1 MRPTLSA
8 SEAAFVEP
16 LSSVV
21 QNMKK
26 LRIVPGKE
34 TIVIIGG
41 GTMGLLNGLTA
52 RAMGARVI
60 ISEVMPK
67 KLALIKELGFEAID
81 ASQNDPVQ
89 KVKELTNGRGAD
101 SVIVEVGSTLAMN
114 QSLEMVK
121 EKDGKISI
129 YAAGYP
135 APEMA
140 IQPNTIH
147 YMRLEVIGTYASTLE
162 DFYDAATLLNEGRV
176 DVSKLIETKIPLMDI
191 QKAFEIA
198 STPGSYR
205 VSVVLN
211 EEGNKE

>member
-60 ISEVMPK
+60 ISE
-67 KLALIKELGFEAID
+67 
-81 ASQNDPVQ
+81 
-89 KVKELTNGRGAD
+89 KVSSDQG
-101 SVIVEVGSTLAMN
+101 I
-114 QSLEMVK
+114 
-121 EKDGKISI
+121 
-129 YAAGYP
+129 
-135 APEMA
+135 
-140 IQPNTIH
+140 
-147 YMRLEVIGTYASTLE
+147 
-162 DFYDAATLLNEGRV
+162 RV
-176 DVSKLIETKIPLMDI
+176 
-191 QKAFEIA
+191 
-198 STPGSYR
+198 
-205 VSVVLN
+205 
-211 EEGNKE
+211 